1 MPKIKGNGKAS
12 IWVDEDLAQ
21 FLALDLIRNHPD
33 RLLLIALLRYT
44 GERIG
49 AVLQLKYEDCYCGD
63 GRPRAE
69 ILFRKRTRKG
79 KVEAR
84 EVFAGK
90 KLTDCLQAYRP
101 SRSTGYL
108 FPSPNDSSKPISYAE
123 SYRWFQLALQKS
135 QLASSGYSWHS
146 FRRTFATKMAKK
158 LPLSELQK
166 VTGHKSLDVLRG
178 YIEVDPQAIANAMN
192 SL

>member
-21 FLALDLIRNHPD
+21 FLALDLIKNHPD
-33 RLLLIALLRYT
+33 RLLLVALLRYT

-49 AVLQLKYEDCYCGD
+49 AVLQLRYEDCYCGD
-63 GRPRAE
+63 RPRSE

-79 KVEAR
+79 QTEAR
-84 EVFAGK
+84 EVFVGT
-90 KLTDCLQAYRP
+90 KLADCLRAYRP
-101 SRSTGYL
+101 VAATGYL
-108 FPSPNDSSKPISYAE
+108 FPSPENPTKPITYAE
-123 SYRWFQLALQKS
+123 AYRWFQLGLQKS
-135 QLASSGYSWHS
+135 QLAAAGYSWHS

-166 VTGHKSLDVLRG
+166 VTGNKSLDVLRG
-178 YIEVDPQAIANAMN
+178 YVETDPQAIANAMN

>member
-12 IWVDEDLAQ
+12 IWVDEDLAN
-21 FLALDLIRNHPD
+21 FLSLDLIKTHPD

-49 AVLQLKYEDCYCGD
+49 AVLQLRYEDCYSGD
-63 GRPRAE
+63 RPRTE
-69 ILFRKRTRKG
+69 ILFRKKTRKG
-79 KVEAR
+79 KIEAR
-84 EVFAGK
+84 EVFVGA
-90 KLTDCLQAYRP
+90 KLADCLRAYRP
-101 SRSTGYL
+101 KTTGYL
-108 FPSPNDSSKPISYAE
+108 FPSPTDPAKHITYAE
-123 SYRWFQLALQKS
+123 TYRWFQLAMDKS
-135 QLASSGYSWHS
+135 NLASAGYSWHS
-146 FRRTFATKMAKK
+146 FRRSFATKMAKK

-178 YIEVDPQAIANAMN
+178 YIETDPQAIANAMN